1 MARLHQQ
8 LERIERDYSE
18 AARAAEKSS
27 AKQTAAAKTVAD
39 AVEDVGDEHTKTAA
53 KARVAEGVS
62 TRSINAT
69 TRAIERQ
76 TAAWTANAAAR
87 AAAAAAPTPGP
98 PPSGGAGRR
107 GGGGGN
113 HFSRGQ
119 SVSGGFFGFGGP
131 IMGAVGWNAVAG
143 IVGSFP
149 AAATAVTNLT
159 GAIQQL
165 AQSGLVLPG
174 VIGGVVASVGTAKLG
189 FAGMSDSVEAA
200 WKAFE
205 SGDPKDAKKALEAV
219 TDLAPAVK
227 DTVGAIT
234 KVFPELQRLQREV
247 VAQNMF
253 EGVDQT
259 ITDLSG
265 KTMPTLEK
273 GLGGISKA
281 WNATFKELG
290 RVGGLDSSQSI
301 LDKLFGNTAEA
312 QKRAN
317 AAIEPLTH
325 GIGTLTA
332 ESSDFLPRL
341 TAGLTAGL
349 TRFDNWITRSS
360 ENGNLDKWINEGI
373 EGAGHLGD
381 TLLNIGKIIA
391 SVTKAAGGDGGLLQ
405 MLENGSGALATFL
418 ASDQGQ
424 EKLIKFFT
432 EGREQLQ
439 QWIPILGN
447 VASIAG
453 DVYDGM
459 KQWSAIL
466 LPVLKS
472 VTDLI
477 SSMPGGISG
486 VVTAFLA
493 WKTIGG
499 VAALLGMITNIGG
512 GIDALPGKAGRA
524 AGGISSAL
532 SRIALPAVLGSVLA
546 SQTGP
551 LIGPN
556 NGAGSNV
563 AGFGANIGGGAIL
576 GGASFGAPGAI
587 VGAITGLG
595 VSIYQRITADIEQGK
610 REWEQSWQQ
619 KHDRP
624 EMSPG
629 TPELANRITGRD
641 VIEQPSLKTP
651 NLAPQLADMIRAGK
665 IPGYSIGPDGSII
678 SPSGPI
684 PGINL
689 ANPGPAFPDS
699 SLHPG
704 GAALVPPPTPNPAP
718 PIPTQQNPLP
728 VFLTNTLPPGVA
740 ENVPPPSAPV
750 TGGGPMDF
758 GRLAGVGPLPQVDAA
773 AANVQKL
780 ASDIKELPEGE
791 VRIKD
796 ASPEAIKN
804 LESLDV
810 QITKVSDNEIQV
822 KANTSAAQ
830 AQVEA
835 FILKYKQQTI
845 TVMIQAQ
852 QQGGG
857 PTIALP
863 PGRADGGVLPGW
875 SPGFD
880 NMLVPMSGGEGVL
893 IPEAVRGLGGASA
906 IYAINSRFRKGLSRQ
921 GYADG
926 GVVGAVG
933 GVPGVDDN
941 SELGVLRQIRD
952 LLAGKGGGPLP
963 ATSDAIASIA
973 SDTTAAGAGNTA
985 ARMGPFGTPIK
996 ARNPGYEAAAAA
1008 IQALG
1013 GDPEKWIGADPST
1026 YMPRG
1031 LGGVG
1036 GGGAG
1041 GFGRYSALL
1050 AEFARS
1056 GNLTSELA
1064 GAGLDANDP
1073 VIKAITTARNKK
1085 RGALSSDAIADL
1097 VEQVVGGG
1105 GYTGSLNSSNSALI
1119 SSLQTFREKL
1129 GKGTA
1134 VGGGGALAGLPVG
1147 GGPKGSKAGLQ
1158 PNASQLWDFITANFP
1173 EVREIGGV
1181 RQDAIPDHPSGRA
1194 LDIMVGDDK
1203 ALGDRINQAIRA
1215 NAPALGLDSTI
1226 WRDQWADFNGNTST
1240 VAGHQDH
1247 IHAKVAEGAATGL
1260 GGVQMPGGVPGLG
1273 SVGGS
1278 VVPVYVTNFDG
1289 QMRGVGGQMLGALAQ
1304 SGGIAASD
1312 VSGDV
1317 LGAVAG
1323 LGQEPWNKKNA
1334 SYAELNQ
1341 LVKERNPLALAKAF
1355 GLNVE
1360 DFTRQGGDGGE
1371 LTTND
1376 GEAFDASGRM
1386 FSDTG
1391 ALLDRTFTSVN
1402 AQLNAMRE
1410 QLVDVI
1416 EQTNEKLNE
1425 EALEPV
1431 VKAGVQSALESLKDS
1446 VSGQIGTALGQAAAP
1461 PIADAVRSAIPAEGG
1476 GGAAAGIGGN
1486 IAGALFATG
1495 GPVYGG
1501 VPGKDSVP
1509 ALLTPDEH
1517 VLTTDDVARM
1527 GGHSGV
1533 YAFRAA
1539 LARHGGVRGFATG
1552 GGVNVN
1558 DTVGAEFFGVSQIPI
1573 LGAIVNLLVRVLLR
1587 VLGVEIEARDTLN
1600 EMTDEFRQFR
1610 GDFEAFDASGRL
1622 MNDTSALVDRSSTS
1636 EEEAA
1641 QERIRI
1647 LKIVIEALIKYI
1659 IEKVIVPIA
1668 KAVANAAIQA
1678 GASAAGA
1685 AVNTQAPGAGG
1696 IVSALISSG
1705 GQAGVDIIAEIG
1717 SQLAVEAAGVIIDM
1731 LGEGLQSYFPD
1742 IVSAIFGGGLL
1753 ENLIAAPITAALEIP
1768 LAIIGALTGGLT
1780 GLFAPLLAILG
1791 GGTFDQG
1798 GLAHGIGMM
1807 PKATIRPERVLSPQQ
1822 TVLFERMIAAL
1833 EQGSSGAG
1841 GSPTYVSAQINVDG
1855 GPEAGQN
1862 VRAGLLELI

>member
-1 MARLHQQ
+1 MTTPVGSIRLDLSIDGSNLDDEITAAVQKHMGPAMARLQAQ
-8 LERIERDYSE
+8 LDRIEREYVE

-27 AKQTAAAKTVAD
+27 AKQTAAARAVAE
-39 AVEDVGDEHTKTAA
+39 AVEDIGDEHTKSAA
-53 KARVAEGVS
+53 KARAGESVS

-69 TRAIERQ
+69 TRAIQKQ
-76 TAAWTANAAAR
+76 TAAWEANAAAR
-87 AAAAAAPTPGP
+87 IAAAAAPTPAGP
-98 PPSGGAGRR
+98 PPGGGSR
-107 GGGGGN
+107 GGGGG
-113 HFSRGQ
+113 G
-119 SVSGGFFGFGGP
+119 SGGGVRWHGGRGGFLSSP
-131 IMGAVGWNAVAG
+131 MGLNAISLG
-143 IVGSFP
+143 VGSLP
-149 AAATAVTNLT
+149 AATTAVVNLT
-159 GAIQQL
+159 GALQQL
-165 AQSGLVLPG
+165 VQVGFVVPG
-174 VIGGVVASVGTAKLG
+174 VIGGMVSSIGTAVLG
-189 FAGMSDSVEAA
+189 FHGLSDAVKASWEAA
-200 WKAFE
+200 K
-205 SGDPKDAKKALEAV
+205 SGDPKDIKKAAEAMQG
-219 TDLAPAVK
+219 LAPAVQGVVK
-227 DTVGAIT
+227 AI
-234 KVFPELQRLQREV
+234 VSARPQLEHLQRDI

-253 EGVDQT
+253 EGVDQS
-259 ITDLSG
+259 ITELTDKSI
-265 KTMPTLEK
+265 PTLEK

-301 LDKLFGNTAEA
+301 LDKLFGNTADA
-312 QKRAN
+312 QNRAN
-317 AAIEPLTH
+317 AAIEPLIH
-325 GIGTLTA
+325 GFGTLTA
-332 ESSDFLPRL
+332 EGSDFLPRI
-341 TAGLTAGL
+341 ADGLTAV
-349 TRFDNWITRSS
+349 TKRFDNWITRSV
-360 ENGNLDKWINEGI
+360 ENGNLDKWITEGI
-373 EGAGHLGD
+373 EGADHLGN

-391 SVTKAAGGDGGLLQ
+391 SITKAAGGDGGLLSA
-405 MLENGSGALATFL
+405 LDGGSGALADFL
-418 ASDQGQ
+418 ASDKGQ

-432 EGREQLQ
+432 EGREQIK
-439 QWIPILGN
+439 QWMPILGN
-447 VASIAG
+447 VASLLG

-459 KQWSAIL
+459 KQWTAVL
-466 LPVLKS
+466 LPILKM
-472 VTDLI
+472 VTDLLN
-477 SSMPGGISG
+477 SMPGGISG

-493 WKTIGG
+493 WRTISGITSVLSG
-499 VAALLGMITNIGG
+499 VNSIGSALDG
-512 GIDALPGKAGRA
+512 LPGKAGTA
-524 AGGISSAL
+524 AGGINKAL
-532 SRIALPAVLGSVLA
+532 AGLGIGAAAFQIGGGLINSDSGLA
-546 SQTGP
+546 Q
-551 LIGPN
+551 
-556 NGAGSNV
+556 AG
-563 AGFGANIGGGAIL
+563 GFAANIGGGALAGGLMGGPWGAAL
-576 GGASFGAPGAI
+576 GAMIGA
-587 VGAITGLG
+587 G
-595 VSIYQRITADIEQGK
+595 VSLFELSRKRLEEGK
-610 REWEQSWQQ
+610 AEWDKSWQEH
-619 KHDRP
+619 HDNP
-624 EMSPG
+624 PPPVISPSG
-629 TPELANRITGRD
+629 IDLKTMLPVDRG
-641 VIEQPSLKTP
+641 PSLSQGM
-651 NLAPQLADMIRAGK
+651 LAQIQAGK
-665 IPGYSIGPDGSII
+665 LPGYSIGPNGAVIGPEGQPLPGVNLGGVTPYT
-678 SPSGPI
+678 PSFPLPTLPPPALPPQKQPTTFLPI
-684 PGINL
+684 PGATGQN
-689 ANPGPAFPDS
+689 
-699 SLHPG
+699 
-704 GAALVPPPTPNPAP
+704 VPAP
-718 PIPTQQNPLP
+718 QGTNLGQLIGAGALP
-728 VFLTNTLPPGVA
+728 EV
-740 ENVPPPSAPV
+740 
-750 TGGGPMDF
+750 
-758 GRLAGVGPLPQVDAA
+758 Q
-773 AANVQKL
+773 ANVQKL
-780 ASDIKELPEGE
+780 ASDIQALPEGE
-791 VRIKD
+791 VKIKD
-796 ASPEAIKN
+796 PSPEVMKN

-810 QITKVSDNEIQV
+810 QITKVSENEIQV

-845 TVMIQAQ
+845 TMMIQAQ
-852 QQGGG
+852 GMT
-857 PTIALP
+857 PAVP

-875 SPGFD
+875 SPGVD

-893 IPEAVRGLGGASA
+893 IPEAVRGLGGAAA
-906 IYAINSRFRKGLSRQ
+906 IYAINSRFRSGLSRR

-926 GVVGAVG
+926 GVVGAVAG
-933 GVPGVDDN
+933 IPGVDDN
-941 SELGVLRQIRD
+941 TELGVLRQIRD

-963 ATSDAIASIA
+963 ATSDAIKSIA
-973 SDTTAAGAGNTA
+973 SDGVASATGNSP

-1013 GDPEKWIGADPST
+1013 GDPAKWIGEDPST
-1026 YMPRG
+1026 YLPRG
-1031 LGGVG
+1031 IGGIGGVG
-1036 GGGAG
+1036 AG
-1041 GFGRYSALL
+1041 GYAQYAALL
-1050 AEFARS
+1050 SKFAKSGKLTAE
-1056 GNLTSELA
+1056 LV

-1073 VIKAITTARNKK
+1073 VIRAITTARNKK
-1085 RGALSSDAIADL
+1085 RGALGDDAIAAL
-1097 VEQVVGGG
+1097 VEQIIGGG

-1119 SSLQTFREKL
+1119 SSLQTFRDKL
-1129 GKGTA
+1129 GRTAVPNGTA
-1134 VGGGGALAGLPVG
+1134 IAALPAG
-1147 GGPKGSKAGLQ
+1147 GGPKGSKSGLQ
-1158 PNASQLWDFITANFP
+1158 PNANQLWDFIATNFP

-1181 RQDAIPDHPSGRA
+1181 RQDAISDHPSGRA
-1194 LDIMVGDDK
+1194 LDIMVGQNK
-1203 ALGDRINQAIRA
+1203 ELGDRINAALRA
-1215 NAPALGLDSTI
+1215 NYIALGLDSTI
-1226 WRDQWADFNGNTST
+1226 WRDKWEDFNGNSST

-1247 IHAKVAEGAATGL
+1247 IHAKVAAGAATGMPGL
-1260 GGVQMPGGVPGLG
+1260 PMPGGAPGLAGMG
-1273 SVGGS
+1273 SG

-1289 QMRGVGGQMLGALAQ
+1289 QMRGMGDQMLGALSQ
-1304 SGGIAASD
+1304 SGGLAASN
-1312 VSGDV
+1312 VAGDMMS
-1317 LGAVAG
+1317 AVAG

-1334 SYAELNQ
+1334 NYTELNQ
-1341 LVKERNPLALAKAF
+1341 LVKERNPLALAKAM

-1360 DFTRQGGDGGE
+1360 DFTRAGGDAGE

-1376 GEAFDASGRM
+1376 GKAFDASGRM

-1416 EQTNEKLNE
+1416 EQTNAKLNE

-1461 PIADAVRSAIPAEGG
+1461 PIADAVRSAIPADGGG

-1501 VPGKDSVP
+1501 IPGKDSVP
-1509 ALLTPDEH
+1509 ALLMPNEH

-1527 GGHSGV
+1527 GGHAGV

-1742 IVSAIFGGGLL
+1742 IVNAIFGGGLL

-1768 LAIIGALTGGLT
+1768 LAIIGALSGGLT

-1791 GGTFDQG
+1791 GGSFDRG
-1798 GLAHGIGMM
+1798 GLARGVGMM

-1822 TVLFERMIAAL
+1822 TILFERMIAAL
-1833 EQGSSGAG
+1833 ERNPGGASGN
-1841 GSPTYVSAQINVDG
+1841 PTYVTAQINVEG
-1855 GPEAGQN
+1855 GPRAGEN
-1862 VRAGLLELI
+1862 VRAGLLELMS

>member
-1 MARLHQQ
+1 MTTPVGSIRLDLSIDGSNLDDEITAAVQKHMGPAMARLQAQ
-8 LERIERDYSE
+8 LDRLEREYADT
-18 AARAAEKSS
+18 ARAAEKSS
-27 AKQTAAAKTVAD
+27 VKQTAAARTVAEGI
-39 AVEDVGDEHTKTAA
+39 EDIGDEHTKTAA
-53 KARVAEGVS
+53 KARAAEGVS

-69 TRAIERQ
+69 TRAIDRQ
-76 TAAWTANAAAR
+76 TAAWIANAAAR
-87 AAAAAAPTPGP
+87 TAAASAPTPGGP
-98 PPSGGAGRR
+98 PPGGGGGGGGAGR
-107 GGGGGN
+107 GG
-113 HFSRGQ
+113 
-119 SVSGGFFGFGGP
+119 SGGRVRWHGGTGGFLTSP
-131 IMGAVGWNAVAG
+131 AALNAMALG
-143 IVGSFP
+143 IGSFP
-149 AAATAVTNLT
+149 AAATAVVNLT
-159 GAIQQL
+159 GALQH
-165 AQSGLVLPG
+165 LVQVGFVVPG
-174 VIGGVVASVGTAKLG
+174 VIGGMVSSVGTAVLG
-189 FAGMSDSVEAA
+189 FNGLSDAVKASWEAA
-200 WKAFE
+200 K
-205 SGDPKDAKKALEAV
+205 SGDPKDIKKAAEAMK
-219 TDLAPAVK
+219 DLAPAAQGVVK
-227 DTVGAIT
+227 AVVAAR
-234 KVFPELQRLQREV
+234 PALERLQRDI

-253 EGVDQT
+253 EGVDES
-259 ITDLSG
+259 ITDLTD

-301 LDKLFGNTAEA
+301 LDKLFGNTADA
-312 QKRAN
+312 QNRAN
-317 AAIEPLTH
+317 AAIEPLVH

-341 TAGLTAGL
+341 ADGLTAVT
-349 TRFDNWITRSS
+349 TRFDNWITRSA

-373 EGAGHLGD
+373 EAAGHLGEV
-381 TLLNIGKIIA
+381 LLNIGKIIA
-391 SVTKAAGGDGGLLQ
+391 AITKAAGGDGGLLSA
-405 MLENGSGALATFL
+405 LDSGSGALAAFL

-424 EKLIKFFT
+424 EKLINFFT
-432 EGREQLQ
+432 EGREQLRR
-439 QWIPILGN
+439 WAPILGN
-447 VASIAG
+447 VTAVLG
-453 DVYDGM
+453 EVYQGA
-459 KQWSAIL
+459 KQWSEIL
-466 LPVLKS
+466 LPVLEA
-472 VTDLI
+472 VTDI
-477 SSMPGGISG
+477 IASMPGGISA

-493 WKTIGG
+493 WRTISGITSVLTG
-499 VAALLGMITNIGG
+499 INSIGSALDG
-512 GIDALPGKAGRA
+512 LPGKAGTA
-524 AGGISSAL
+524 AGGINKAL
-532 SRIALPAVLGSVLA
+532 AGLGVGA
-546 SQTGP
+546 AAFQIGGG
-551 LIGPN
+551 LINSDSGLQQ
-556 NGAGSNV
+556 AG
-563 AGFGANIGGGAIL
+563 GFAANIGGGAVAGGLMGGPWGAAL
-576 GGASFGAPGAI
+576 GAMIGA
-587 VGAITGLG
+587 G
-595 VSIYQRITADIEQGK
+595 VSLFELSRKRLEEGK
-610 REWEQSWQQ
+610 AEWDKSWQEH
-619 KHDRP
+619 HDNP
-624 EMSPG
+624 PPPVISPSG
-629 TPELANRITGRD
+629 IDLKTMLPVDRG
-641 VIEQPSLKTP
+641 PSLSQGM
-651 NLAPQLADMIRAGK
+651 LAQIQGGK
-665 IPGYSIGPDGSII
+665 LPGYSIGPNGAVIGPDGQPLPGLNLGGVTPYT
-678 SPSGPI
+678 PSFPLPTLPPPAPPPPKQPTTFLPI
-684 PGINL
+684 PGATGQN
-689 ANPGPAFPDS
+689 
-699 SLHPG
+699 
-704 GAALVPPPTPNPAP
+704 VPAP
-718 PIPTQQNPLP
+718 QGTNLGQLIGAGALP
-728 VFLTNTLPPGVA
+728 EV
-740 ENVPPPSAPV
+740 
-750 TGGGPMDF
+750 
-758 GRLAGVGPLPQVDAA
+758 Q
-773 AANVQKL
+773 ANVQKL
-780 ASDIKELPEGE
+780 ASDIQTLPAGE
-791 VRIKD
+791 VKIKD
-796 ASPEAIKN
+796 PSPEVMKN

-845 TVMIQAQ
+845 TIMLQA

-857 PTIALP
+857 PAVARP

-875 SPGFD
+875 SPGVD

-906 IYAINSRFRKGLSRQ
+906 IYAINSRFRSGLSRR

-933 GVPGVDDN
+933 AVPGLDDN
-941 SELGVLRQIRD
+941 TELGVLRQIRD

-973 SDTTAAGAGNTA
+973 SENTSAATGHTAT
-985 ARMGPFGTPIK
+985 RMGPFGTPIK

-1013 GDPEKWIGADPST
+1013 GDPTKWIGEDPAN

-1031 LGGVG
+1031 VSGIGGVG
-1036 GGGAG
+1036 AG
-1041 GFGRYSALL
+1041 GYARYAALL
-1050 AEFARS
+1050 SAFAKS
-1056 GNLTSELA
+1056 GNLTSDLA

-1073 VIKAITTARNKK
+1073 VIKAITAARNKK
-1085 RGALSSDAIADL
+1085 RGALGDDAIAAL

-1134 VGGGGALAGLPVG
+1134 VGGAGLVAVPVG

-1158 PNASQLWDFITANFP
+1158 PNASQLFDVIVQEFP

-1181 RQDAIPDHPSGRA
+1181 RADPIPDHPSGRA
-1194 LDIMVGDDK
+1194 LDIMVGQNK
-1203 ALGDRINQAIRA
+1203 ELGDRINQYLRA
-1215 NAPALGLDSTI
+1215 NYIGLGLDSTI
-1226 WRDQWADFNGNTST
+1226 WRDKWEDFNGNSSM

-1260 GGVQMPGGVPGLG
+1260 AGVAGGVPGLG
-1273 SVGGS
+1273 SASGG

-1289 QMRGVGGQMLGALAQ
+1289 QMRGMGGAGGQMLGALAQ
-1304 SGGIAASD
+1304 SGGLAASN

-1317 LGAVAG
+1317 MGAVAG
-1323 LGQEPWNKKNA
+1323 FGQEPWNKRNA
-1334 SYAELNQ
+1334 TYAELNQ
-1341 LVKERNPLALAKAF
+1341 LVTERNPLALAKAF

-1360 DFTRQGGDGGE
+1360 DFTRTGGDSGE

-1376 GEAFDASGRM
+1376 GAAFDASGRM

-1402 AQLNAMRE
+1402 AQLSAMRE

-1416 EQTNEKLNE
+1416 EQTSAKLNE

-1431 VKAGVQSALESLKDS
+1431 VRAGVQSALEGLKDS

-1461 PIADAVRSAIPAEGG
+1461 PIADAVRSAIPADGGG

-1501 VPGKDSVP
+1501 TPGRDSVP
-1509 ALLTPDEH
+1509 ALLMPGEH
-1517 VLTTDDVARM
+1517 VFTTDDVSRM
-1527 GGHSGV
+1527 GGQASV

-1539 LARHGGVRGFATG
+1539 LRTGGIRRFATG

>member
-1 MARLHQQ
+1 MTTPVGSIRLDLSIDGSNLDDEITAAVQKHMGPAIARLQAQ
-8 LERIERDYSE
+8 LDRIERQYADT
-18 AARAAEKSS
+18 ARAAEKSS
-27 AKQTAAAKTVAD
+27 VKQTAAARTVTEGI
-39 AVEDVGDEHTKTAA
+39 EDIGDEHTKTAA
-53 KARVAEGVS
+53 KARAAEGVS

-69 TRAIERQ
+69 TRAIDRQ
-76 TAAWTANAAAR
+76 TAAWIANAAAR
-87 AAAAAAPTPGP
+87 TAAASAPTPGGP
-98 PPSGGAGRR
+98 PPGGGGGGGGAGR
-107 GGGGGN
+107 GG
-113 HFSRGQ
+113 
-119 SVSGGFFGFGGP
+119 SGGRVRWHGGTGGFLTSP
-131 IMGAVGWNAVAG
+131 AALNAMALG
-143 IVGSFP
+143 IGSFP
-149 AAATAVTNLT
+149 AAATAVVNLT
-159 GAIQQL
+159 GALQH
-165 AQSGLVLPG
+165 LVQVGFVVPG
-174 VIGGVVASVGTAKLG
+174 VIGGMVSSVGTAVLG
-189 FAGMSDSVEAA
+189 FNGLSDAVKASWEAA
-200 WKAFE
+200 K
-205 SGDPKDAKKALEAV
+205 SGDPKDMKKAAEAMK
-219 TDLAPAVK
+219 DLAPAAQGVVK
-227 DTVGAIT
+227 AVVAAR
-234 KVFPELQRLQREV
+234 PALERLQRDIL
-247 VAQNMF
+247 AQNMF
-253 EGVDQT
+253 EGVDES
-259 ITDLSG
+259 ITDLTD

-301 LDKLFGNTAEA
+301 LDKLFGNTADA
-312 QKRAN
+312 QNRAN
-317 AAIEPLTH
+317 AAIEPLVH

-341 TAGLTAGL
+341 ADGLTSVT
-349 TRFDNWITRSS
+349 TRFDNWITRSA

-373 EGAGHLGD
+373 EAARHLGEV
-381 TLLNIGKIIA
+381 LLNIGKIIA
-391 SVTKAAGGDGGLLQ
+391 AITKAAGGDGGLLSA
-405 MLENGSGALATFL
+405 LDSGSGALATFL

-424 EKLIKFFT
+424 EKLTKFFT
-432 EGREQLQ
+432 EGREQIK

-447 VASIAG
+447 LASMLG

-459 KQWSAIL
+459 KQWTAVL
-466 LPVLKS
+466 LPILKM
-472 VTDLI
+472 VTDVLN
-477 SSMPGGISG
+477 SMPGGISG

-493 WKTIGG
+493 WKTISGIT
-499 VAALLGMITNIGG
+499 AALIGIKGIGG
-512 GIDALPGKAGRA
+512 ALDALPGKAGLA
-524 AGGISSAL
+524 AGGINKAL
-532 SRIALPAVLGSVLA
+532 AGLGVGAAAFQVGDSLINSESGLA
-546 SQTGP
+546 QVG
-551 LIGPN
+551 
-556 NGAGSNV
+556 
-563 AGFGANIGGGAIL
+563 GFAANIGGGALAGGMIAGPWGAAL
-576 GGASFGAPGAI
+576 GGMIGA
-587 VGAITGLG
+587 G
-595 VSIYQRITADIEQGK
+595 VSLF
-610 REWEQSWQQ
+610 
-619 KHDRP
+619 
-624 EMSPG
+624 EMSRKRLEEGQAEWDRAWQEQHDNPK
-629 TPELANRITGRD
+629 PP
-641 VIEQPSLKTP
+641 VIAGGIDLQTRLPVDRGPSLSQAMHAQLQAG
-651 NLAPQLADMIRAGK
+651 NL
-665 IPGYSIGPDGSII
+665 PGYSIGPNGAVIGPDGQPLPLNLGGVTPYT
-678 SPSGPI
+678 PSFPLPTLPPPAPPAPKQPTTFLPI
-684 PGINL
+684 PGATGQN
-689 ANPGPAFPDS
+689 
-699 SLHPG
+699 
-704 GAALVPPPTPNPAP
+704 VPAP
-718 PIPTQQNPLP
+718 QGTNLGQLIGAGALP
-728 VFLTNTLPPGVA
+728 EV
-740 ENVPPPSAPV
+740 
-750 TGGGPMDF
+750 
-758 GRLAGVGPLPQVDAA
+758 Q
-773 AANVQKL
+773 ANVQKL
-780 ASDIKELPEGE
+780 ASDIQTLPEGE
-791 VRIKD
+791 VKIKD
-796 ASPEAIKN
+796 PSPEVMKN

-845 TVMIQAQ
+845 TIMLQA

-857 PTIALP
+857 PAVALP

-875 SPGFD
+875 SPGVD

-906 IYAINSRFRKGLSRQ
+906 IYAINSRFRSGLSRR

-933 GVPGVDDN
+933 AVPGLDDN
-941 SELGVLRQIRD
+941 TELGVLRQIRD

-973 SDTTAAGAGNTA
+973 SENTSAATGHTAT
-985 ARMGPFGTPIK
+985 RMGPFGTPIK

-1013 GDPEKWIGADPST
+1013 GDPAKWIGEDPAT
-1026 YMPRG
+1026 YMARG
-1031 LGGVG
+1031 VSGIGGVG
-1036 GGGAG
+1036 AG
-1041 GFGRYSALL
+1041 GYARYAALL
-1050 AEFARS
+1050 SAFAKS
-1056 GNLTSELA
+1056 GNLTSDLA

-1073 VIKAITTARNKK
+1073 VIKAITAARNKK
-1085 RGALSSDAIADL
+1085 RGALGDDAIAAL

-1134 VGGGGALAGLPVG
+1134 VGGGGLVAVPDG

-1158 PNASQLWDFITANFP
+1158 PNASQLFDVIAQEFP

-1181 RQDAIPDHPSGRA
+1181 RADPIPDHPSGRA
-1194 LDIMVGDDK
+1194 LDIMVGQNK
-1203 ALGDRINQAIRA
+1203 ELGDRINQYLRA
-1215 NAPALGLDSTI
+1215 NYIGLGLDSTI
-1226 WRDQWADFNGNTST
+1226 WRDKWEDFNGNSSM

-1260 GGVQMPGGVPGLG
+1260 AGVQMPGGVPGLG
-1273 SVGGS
+1273 SASGG

-1304 SGGIAASD
+1304 SGGLAASN
-1312 VSGDV
+1312 VTGDV
-1317 LGAVAG
+1317 MSAVAG
-1323 LGQEPWNKKNA
+1323 LGQEPWNTKNA
-1334 SYAELNQ
+1334 TYAELNQ
-1341 LVKERNPLALAKAF
+1341 LVTERNPLALAKAF

-1360 DFTRQGGDGGE
+1360 DFTRAGGDGGE

-1376 GEAFDASGRM
+1376 GAAFDASGRM

-1416 EQTNEKLNE
+1416 EQTSAKLNE

-1431 VKAGVQSALESLKDS
+1431 VKAGVQSALEGLKDS

-1461 PIADAVRSAIPAEGG
+1461 PIADAVRSAIPADGGG

-1501 VPGKDSVP
+1501 IPGQDSVP

-1527 GGHSGV
+1527 GGHAGV

-1768 LAIIGALTGGLT
+1768 LAIIGALSGGLT